1 MNQGEYDGKIADLM
15 EKINRLETENKQI
28 ETLSNELVKTKQE
41 LIETQRANAKLINSI
56 PIEMAKEEPP
66 TYEGEDKTAYLRDIA
81 YRDIEKENGG
91 KR

>member
-1 MNQGEYDGKIADLM
+1 MNQAEYDGKIADLM

-41 LIETQRANAKLINSI
+41 LIETQKANAKLINSI
-56 PIEMAKEEPP
+56 PIEIVKEEPP
-66 TYEGEDKTAYLRDIA
+66 VYEGEDKTAYLRDIA
-81 YRDIEKENGG
+81 YRDIVKENGG

>member
-1 MNQGEYDGKIADLM
+1 MNQAEYDGKIADLM
-15 EKINRLETENKQI
+15 EKINQLETENKQI
-28 ETLSNELVKTKQE
+28 ETLSTELVKTKQE

-56 PIEMAKEEPP
+56 HIEIGKEEPP
-66 TYEGEDKTAYLRDIA
+66 TYDGEDKTAYLRDIA

>member
-1 MNQGEYDGKIADLM
+1 MSQAEYDGKIADLM
-15 EKINRLETENKQI
+15 EKINRLETENKQL

-56 PIEMAKEEPP
+56 PIEMGREEPA

>member
-1 MNQGEYDGKIADLM
+1 M
-15 EKINRLETENKQI
+15 INWLETENKQI

-56 PIEMAKEEPP
+56 PIEIGKEETP
-66 TYEGEDKTAYLRDIA
+66 TYEAGDKTAYIRDIA